1 MLWLW
6 RVMCVKRFGH
16 LLLSTIAL
24 VIWMFA
30 IGGLFTTFEWYNQS
44 LGAVALPLF
53 TLLVPFSLAGR

>member
-1 MLWLW
+1 
-6 RVMCVKRFGH
+6 MCVKRFGH